1 MLVTVLATALIMSVT
16 GVAVMEFGFYGRTE
30 AIDAV
35 HTIKNRY
42 TVEAHVSKALWRIN
56 NFSDDQVSY
65 TDGPVTVNY
74 DSTTMRLL
82 VGVSQYDE
90 ARAVI
95 ADLVEDMHF
104 DHAIAASDSL
114 VLNDFTIGA
123 ESHHTSKGEFG
134 FLPQINLQYFI
145 DSAVA
150 VHEEDYYWYDDADFT
165 EEGIHVFTGEDPY
178 LNSVTLHN
186 STVVF
191 TSQWVTFWKDCDIR
205 AAKDSTNQL
214 PAVILTNPD
223 IIFNVN
229 REFRRQDHIEGAIYC
244 AGKIKLNRGE
254 LTGPILATRVE
265 VKRDM
270 NFIDDQHP
278 EYYIWHTGFGSY
290 NAYDWPKF
298 VVNWA
303 EYYIQ

>member
-1 MLVTVLATALIMSVT
+1 MLVTVLATALILSVT

-35 HTIKNRY
+35 HTIQNRY
-42 TVEAHVSKALWRIN
+42 TVEGHVSKALWRIN
-56 NFSDDQVSY
+56 NFADSLVSY

-74 DSTTMRLL
+74 DTTTERLL

-95 ADLVEDMHF
+95 ADLYEDMHF
-104 DHAIAASDSL
+104 SHAIATNDSL
-114 VLNDFTIGA
+114 LLNGYSIGA
-123 ESHHTSKGEFG
+123 EPQRSTKGEFR
-134 FLPQINLQYFI
+134 FLPEVNLQYFI

-150 VHEEDYYWYDDADFT
+150 VHSENYYWYDDYDFSQ
-165 EEGIHVFTGEDPY
+165 EGIHVFTGEDPY

-186 STVVF
+186 STLVF

-214 PAVILTNPD
+214 PAVILTNPNVT
-223 IIFNVN
+223 FNIN
-229 REFRRQDHIEGAIYC
+229 SEFRREDHIEGAIYC
-244 AGKIKLNRGE
+244 AGKIRLTRGD
-254 LTGPILATRVE
+254 LTGPIIANQLVLL
-265 VKRDM
+265 RDM
-270 NFIDDQHP
+270 DFMDDAHP

-290 NAYDWPKF
+290 SAYDWPK
-298 VVNWA
+298 VITNWTDA
-303 EYYIQ
+303 YAN